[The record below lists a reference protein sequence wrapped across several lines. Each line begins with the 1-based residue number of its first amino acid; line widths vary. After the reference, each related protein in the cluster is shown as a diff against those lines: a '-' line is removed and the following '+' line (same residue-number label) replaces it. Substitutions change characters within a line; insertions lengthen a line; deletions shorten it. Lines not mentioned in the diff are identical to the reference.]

1 MPGPPLSVLL
11 CRDFVQQLARHKKR
25 SIFEGL
31 IWLRELE
38 PPIWPAPLRRYGVRH
53 SGDRFAYTSAAGG
66 GNAYRPLGDRALLRL
81 LRGGTIICLA
91 WPRPF
96 LVAAALIPSA
106 ALLEALQCLEP
117 GHSPNIFAAL
127 SSIGG
132 VLVGALL
139 ATLLLRVRTLQIEP
153 QKRELDSERE

>member
-1 MPGPPLSVLL
+1 MAAQILNSQFSRRLCAVVAFAILVIASLMLPP
-11 CRDFVQQLARHKKR
+11 QLEEMR
-25 SIFEGL
+25 SGHWAVEHFL
-31 IWLRELE
+31 
-38 PPIWPAPLRRYGVRH
+38 AY
-53 SGDRFAYTSAAGG
+53 FAAV
-66 GNAYRPLGDRALLRL
+66 P
-81 LRGGTIICLA
+81 IICLA

-132 VLVGALL
+132 VLAGALL
-139 ATLLLRVRTLQIEP
+139 ATLLLRVRTLQAEP
-153 QKRELDSERE
+153 QKRELETDRQ

>member
-1 MPGPPLSVLL
+1 MAAQTSNSQFGRRLCAVLAFAILVIASLMLPP
-11 CRDFVQQLARHKKR
+11 QLEEMR
-25 SIFEGL
+25 SGHWAVEHFL
-31 IWLRELE
+31 
-38 PPIWPAPLRRYGVRH
+38 AY
-53 SGDRFAYTSAAGG
+53 FAAV
-66 GNAYRPLGDRALLRL
+66 P
-81 LRGGTIICLA
+81 IICLA

-132 VLVGALL
+132 VLAGALL
-139 ATLLLRVRTLQIEP
+139 ATLLLRVRTLTSRASETRTRDGQAVSLGLVRRLFAQRVVP
-153 QKRELDSERE
+153 KGNTSRREYAVLSG